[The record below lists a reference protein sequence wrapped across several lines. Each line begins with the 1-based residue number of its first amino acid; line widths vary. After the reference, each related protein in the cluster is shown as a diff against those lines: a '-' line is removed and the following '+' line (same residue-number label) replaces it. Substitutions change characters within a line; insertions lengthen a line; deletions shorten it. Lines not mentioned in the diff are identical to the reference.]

1 MNFTSLESFL
11 NMGGHGLYVWLSYG
25 IGLLVFI
32 IAFVSPILKRKH
44 IIQELSQL
52 QRRQQIKRTP
62 NDNTGSIN

>member
-25 IGLLVFI
+25 VGILVFI
-32 IAFVSPILKRKH
+32 IAFVGPILKRKQ

-52 QRRQQIKRTP
+52 QRRHKPKQKT
-62 NDNTGSIN
+62 NENTESIN